1 LPDRLGRNIIAETDM
16 VRAGKQATVKDEFP
30 TGHDEQ

>member
-1 LPDRLGRNIIAETDM
+1 LPEFLRRNILVETDM
-16 VRAGKQATVKDEFP
+16 VRARKKATVKDEFP